1 MLLASIRCSSIALG
15 YTFNSTRALA
25 NNSHLVSL
33 FLVPFLIL
41 LKKKKK
47 NCLRCRARKRNVP
60 FNQEFK

>member
-41 LKKKKK
+41 LKKK